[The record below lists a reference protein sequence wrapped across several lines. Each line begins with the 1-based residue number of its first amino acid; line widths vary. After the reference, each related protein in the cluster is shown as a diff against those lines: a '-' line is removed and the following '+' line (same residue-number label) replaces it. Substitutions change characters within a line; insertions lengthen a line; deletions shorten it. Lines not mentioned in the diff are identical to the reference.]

1 MRQFLVH
8 IGELPSKEGNCTVFI
23 EEDETDNACQG
34 VSSLVAAQ
42 TTRKDYEYE
51 APEQYK
57 LATLG
62 YQVGCVCGTYNYN
75 NYKEY

>member
-62 YQVGCVCGTYNYN
+62 Y
-75 NYKEY
+75 